1 MDDEFQSRSAWS
13 AVLREAGYHVHAG
26 RGVEA
31 LAAIDAGN
39 HYDVHVLD
47 YRMPEMNGIEP
58 VAIRA
63 RNPGAK
69 IIALSAD
76 AADDRAL
83 VFEQPLSDGLLDAA
97 LGKPST
103 RRNC

>member
-1 MDDEFQSRSAWS
+1 
-13 AVLREAGYHVHAG
+13 
-26 RGVEA
+26 
-31 LAAIDAGN
+31 
-39 HYDVHVLD
+39 
-47 YRMPEMNGIEP
+47 MPEMNGIELA

-97 LGKPST
+97 LGKPIHPEKLLASVEQACSST
-103 RRNC
+103 LIAPLPTDAYAE

>member
-1 MDDEFQSRSAWS
+1 SAWS
-13 AVLREAGYHVHAG
+13 AVLREAGYHVHAAG
-26 RGVEA
+26 GGVEA

-47 YRMPEMNGIEP
+47 YRMPEMNGIELA

-63 RNPGAK
+63 RNPEAK

-83 VFEQPLSDGLLDAA
+83 VFEQPLSDGLLDA
-97 LGKPST
+97 
-103 RRNC
+103 